1 MPVHNRLDNIAVVLN
16 KPRIPENIGSAARAM
31 CNMGVR
37 DLMLVEP
44 RDCDLSR
51 VLKTATH
58 TAGDVVEQMRVY
70 ETLPEALAPFNF
82 VVGTTARLG
91 GQREGAL
98 SPAQTAERLIPIS
111 STNRIALLFG
121 PEDRGLTNA
130 ELRLCHWLATIPTAG
145 FASLNLAQAVLVMC
159 YEIFTAGRE
168 TPVVHA
174 SRLAS
179 RHELDGMYA
188 QVTDI
193 LTRIHYVNPEN
204 PDYWMH
210 KIRQFFT
217 RLQLSAKEV
226 SIIRG
231 ICRQFYWYTQKR
243 YQDGLKDGRKQSD
256 SPGHASE

>member
-1 MPVHNRLDNIAVVLN
+1 MPVRIRLDHVAVVLN

-31 CNMGVR
+31 RNMGMR
-37 DLMLVEP
+37 DLIVVEP

-58 TAGDVVEQMRVY
+58 AAMDVVEGIQVC
-70 ETLPEALAPFNF
+70 ETLRHALGPFNF

-91 GQREGAL
+91 RQRDGVL
-98 SPAQTAERLIPIS
+98 CPADLADRLIPIS
-111 STNRIALLFG
+111 QDNRIALLFG

-130 ELRLCHWLATIPTAG
+130 ELRLCHWLVTIPTAE
-145 FASLNLAQAVLVMC
+145 FSSLNLAHAVMLLC
-159 YEIFTAGRE
+159 YEIFTAGAE
-168 TPVVHA
+168 IPA
-174 SRLAS
+174 APPPRLAN
-179 RHELDGMYA
+179 RYELDGMHE
-188 QVTDI
+188 QVKDI

-231 ICRQFYWYTQKR
+231 ICRQLDWYARKR
-243 YQDGLKDGRKQSD
+243 YEDGRREK
-256 SPGHASE
+256 EI

>member
-1 MPVHNRLDNIAVVLN
+1 MSTRIRRSNIAVVLN

-31 CNMGVR
+31 CNMGIR
-37 DLMLVEP
+37 DLILVDP

-51 VLKTATH
+51 ILKTATH
-58 TAGDVVEQMRVY
+58 AAGDVVEQMTVL

-91 GQREGAL
+91 GQREGIL
-98 SPAQTAERLIPIS
+98 SPAQVAERLIPIS
-111 STNRIALLFG
+111 QSNRNALVFG

-130 ELRLCHWLATIPTAG
+130 ELRLCHWLVTIPTAD
-145 FASLNLAQAVLVMC
+145 FSSLNLAQAVLVLC
-159 YEIFTAGRE
+159 HEIFGAGRE
-168 TPVVHA
+168 APAAHVP
-174 SRLAS
+174 RLAN

-188 QVTDI
+188 QVKEI
-193 LTRIHYVNPEN
+193 LTRIHFVNPEN

-217 RLQLSAKEV
+217 RMQLSAKEV

-231 ICRQFYWYTQKR
+231 ICRQLNWYARKR
-243 YQDGLKDGRKQSD
+243 YEDGRRD
-256 SPGHASE
+256 RED